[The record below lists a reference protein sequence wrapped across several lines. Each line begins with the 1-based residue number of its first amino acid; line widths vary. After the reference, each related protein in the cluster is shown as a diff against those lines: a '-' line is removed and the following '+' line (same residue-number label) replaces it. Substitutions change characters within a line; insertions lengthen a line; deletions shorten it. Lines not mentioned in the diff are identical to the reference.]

1 MKIVYYTCQTGPGEG
16 YIPSIKEQI
25 PDGIE
30 AYFLHDGYLGTP
42 ENRGWNYIDLTKEA
56 DCPTASFQLRQR
68 YGRFLHHRWFP
79 DADWTIYTDQKYYLH
94 RNFWEECLSL
104 IENATTELGGSL
116 DCIVNN
122 AGITQDNLAI
132 RMSLDE
138 WRRVIDINLTSTFL
152 MSKFA
157 IKKMLKNKSGKI
169 VNITSVV
176 GHMGNLGQANYTA
189 SKAGIVAMSK
199 SLAIE
204 YAKKNINVNCISP
217 GFIKTAMTD
226 KIDEKFK
233 ETIISK
239 IPSARLGEPEDIA
252 NAVGFLCSDQSSYIN
267 GETLHVNGGMYMA

>member
-1 MKIVYYTCQTGPGEG
+1 MSNLENKNIIVTGASGGIGNSIIKRLNEAGANILASGTRIEKLEELKKNFEGLKILKFDISQ
-16 YIPSIKEQI
+16 SDK
-25 PDGIE
+25 IE
-30 AYFLHDGYLGTP
+30 EF
-42 ENRGWNYIDLTKEA
+42 
-56 DCPTASFQLRQR
+56 
-68 YGRFLHHRWFP
+68 
-79 DADWTIYTDQKYYLH
+79 
-94 RNFWEECLSL
+94 
-104 IENATTELGGSL
+104 IENATSELGGSL

-138 WRRVIDINLTSTFL
+138 WQKVININLTSTFL

-176 GHMGNLGQANYTA
+176 GHTGNLGQANYTA
-189 SKAGIVAMSK
+189 SKAGIAAMSK

-204 YAKKNINVNCISP
+204 YAKKNININCISP

-226 KIDEKFK
+226 KIDDKFK
-233 ETIISK
+233 EVIVSK
-239 IPSARLGEPEDIA
+239 IPSARLGEPHDIA
-252 NAVGFLCSDQSSYIN
+252 NAVLFLISDQSNYIN

>member
-1 MKIVYYTCQTGPGEG
+1 MSNLKGKNIIITGASGGIGNSIVKKLYDNGANILASGTRVEKLEELKKNFEKINVLKFDISQ
-16 YIPSIKEQI
+16 S
-25 PDGIE
+25 DNIE
-30 AYFLHDGYLGTP
+30 EF
-42 ENRGWNYIDLTKEA
+42 
-56 DCPTASFQLRQR
+56 
-68 YGRFLHHRWFP
+68 
-79 DADWTIYTDQKYYLH
+79 
-94 RNFWEECLSL
+94 
-104 IENATTELGGSL
+104 IENATNTLGGNL

-132 RMSLDE
+132 RMSLEE
-138 WRRVIDINLTSTFL
+138 WKKVIDINLTSTFL

-176 GHMGNLGQANYTA
+176 GHTGNLGQANYTA
-189 SKAGIVAMSK
+189 SKAGIIAMSK
-199 SLAIE
+199 SLSIE
-204 YAKKNINVNCISP
+204 YAKKNININCISP

-233 ETIISK
+233 EVIISK

-252 NAVGFLCSDQSSYIN
+252 NAVLFLVSNQSNYIN